1 MQNYVQLIA
10 VLAAFAVVAL
20 ASKQIGAL
28 FARFHLPLISGFLF
42 TGILVGP
49 FVLGLI
55 PHGVTEQLRLVDET
69 SLAVI
74 AFAAGSE
81 LYLSELR
88 GRLKSIAWVSI
99 ANTLIVPLI
108 GGGTILLLADHIPFL
123 SGMSFAAQL
132 AIALVIGAILVAR
145 SPSSAIA
152 IVNEMRAKGPFTQ
165 TVLGVTMIT
174 DVVVIVVFA
183 VNSSAANAVLN
194 NLPFDVAF
202 LGLLLGELLLALFT
216 GVAVGLVLRLILSWH
231 TSSAVKIV
239 ALLATGMSVFVAAY
253 GLRDWSH
260 GTLPFE
266 VFVEPLLVCMVASF
280 YVTNYTDYRL
290 EFLKVLA
297 EISPAV
303 YIVFF
308 TLVGAGL
315 ALDVLVA
322 LWPIALAIFVAR
334 VAGIFVASFAAG
346 VIARD
351 PMQYNRLSWMTYLT
365 QAGVGLGL
373 AKEAAVEYPG
383 WGDGV
388 AALIVSVIVLSQLIG
403 PPFFKWAIGRTGEAH
418 TRAPTPQYEG
428 GRSAIIFGLEGQ
440 SLALARLL
448 VNAGWLV
455 RIGSRFVEDKVDL
468 GGLPVEVQSFDTVSE
483 QCMRNLGAES
493 ADTIISML
501 DDDENYRICELA
513 YEVFGT
519 EHVVVRLNNHR
530 RYAQFEELGAIVLD
544 PSTAIVSLLAH
555 FVRAPSATSLLLG
568 ERSDQDV
575 VDVQMYNPA
584 LDGLTL
590 REIRL
595 PMDVLVLS
603 VQRNGD
609 ALVSHGYTRL
619 RMGDVVTILGSTS
632 SLDQVDLQFSA

>member
-1 MQNYVQLIA
+1 
-10 VLAAFAVVAL
+10 
-20 ASKQIGAL
+20 
-28 FARFHLPLISGFLF
+28 
-42 TGILVGP
+42 
-49 FVLGLI
+49 
-55 PHGVTEQLRLVDET
+55 
-69 SLAVI
+69 
-74 AFAAGSE
+74 
-81 LYLSELR
+81 
-88 GRLKSIAWVSI
+88 
-99 ANTLIVPLI
+99 
-108 GGGTILLLADHIPFL
+108 
-123 SGMSFAAQL
+123 
-132 AIALVIGAILVAR
+132 
-145 SPSSAIA
+145 
-152 IVNEMRAKGPFTQ
+152 
-165 TVLGVTMIT
+165 
-174 DVVVIVVFA
+174 
-183 VNSSAANAVLN
+183 
-194 NLPFDVAF
+194 
-202 LGLLLGELLLALFT
+202 
-216 GVAVGLVLRLILSWH
+216 
-231 TSSAVKIV
+231 
-239 ALLATGMSVFVAAY
+239 
-253 GLRDWSH
+253 
-260 GTLPFE
+260 
-266 VFVEPLLVCMVASF
+266 MVASF

-334 VAGIFVASFAAG
+334 VAGIFVASFAGG
-346 VIARD
+346 VIAHD

-418 TRAPTPQYEG
+418 TRAPTPEYEG

-455 RIGSRFVEDKVDL
+455 RIGSRLVEDKVDL

-493 ADTIISML
+493 ANTIISML

-530 RYAQFEELGAIVLD
+530 RYAQFEELGAIVSD
-544 PSTAIVSLLAH
+544 PSTAIVSLW
-555 FVRAPSATSLLLG
+555 RTSCG
-568 ERSDQDV
+568 R
-575 VDVQMYNPA
+575 PA
-584 LDGLTL
+584 L
-590 REIRL
+590 RRFCWA
-595 PMDVLVLS
+595 S
-603 VQRNGD
+603 
-609 ALVSHGYTRL
+609 AATRMWSMY
-619 RMGDVVTILGSTS
+619 RCTIPHWTG
-632 SLDQVDLQFSA
+632 